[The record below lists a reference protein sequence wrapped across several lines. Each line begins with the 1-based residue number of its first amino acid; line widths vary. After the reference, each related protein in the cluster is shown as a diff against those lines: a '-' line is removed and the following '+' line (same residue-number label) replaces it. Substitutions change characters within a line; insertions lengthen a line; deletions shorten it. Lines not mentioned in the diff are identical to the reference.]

1 MTIKIQHLMMNFTFY
16 SCILEGRQ
24 LFFEEPFLLAASE
37 VVRAVCKAGFQ
48 NNSEF
53 LFEYAQPPKDG
64 MYLFKVTRKT
74 DGFSTLVFF
83 DTRTKPN
90 FIWVEKVFDNNPD
103 LTINQFVKM
112 LEAAL
117 NAGSY
122 QYGWKV
128 WLDKFVPTELRDMML
143 LHDAVEYV
151 NAYMNNEL
159 ILNKKAFRSIVVS
172 DANADEVMAL
182 IKKYMKGKKTPKS
195 LIAPLK
201 AARVAC
207 AVIKVTKTMFKEIFG
222 NILGKSISSL
232 DRYMSDN
239 YEWDSKDMVFNEMV
253 NEFAILV
260 NKAKIAT

>member
-1 MTIKIQHLMMNFTFY
+1 MRNFTFY

-53 LFEYAQPPKDG
+53 LFEY
-64 MYLFKVTRKT
+64 
-74 DGFSTLVFF
+74 
-83 DTRTKPN
+83 
-90 FIWVEKVFDNNPD
+90 EVFDNNPD

-112 LEAAL
+112 LGTAL

-143 LHDAVEYV
+143 LYDAVEYV

-159 ILNKKAFRSIVVS
+159 ILNKKAFRSIVIT
-172 DANADEVMAL
+172 DAIADEVMAL
-182 IKKYMKGKKTPKS
+182 VNQYMKGKDSPKTI
-195 LIAPLK
+195 IAPLRAAKEAGALITMTK
-201 AARVAC
+201 A
-207 AVIKVTKTMFKEIFG
+207 IFIDIFG
-222 NILGKSISSL
+222 ELLGNSISAI
-232 DRYMSDN
+232 DKYMTSSYKGYNDEA
-239 YEWDSKDMVFNEMV
+239 YKQMKKC
-253 NEFAILV
+253 FAEIVEKTRLMD
-260 NKAKIAT
+260 